1 MVSAKFH
8 VTGEDG
14 DWFRI
19 RLQEEIH
26 AHGLEGS
33 VLRAA
38 AKNLVVVVEG
48 ERGKIKLM
56 HEDVAAMCP
65 KKARCA
71 EIVFE
76 KVKRAR
82 KTASYSPEQI
92 IHVLMELERKM
103 TRIDQNMAKILAL
116 LEGGWRPKTDDGNAA
131 PEPKMDV
138 KEEAASGFASM
149 FGD

>member
-8 VTGEDG
+8 VIGEDG

-26 AHGLEGS
+26 VHGLEGS

-48 ERGKIKLM
+48 ERSKIKRM
-56 HEDVAAMCP
+56 YEDVAAMCP

-71 EIVFE
+71 DITFE
-76 KVKRAR
+76 KAKRAA
-82 KTASYSPEQI
+82 KAAVYSPEQMT
-92 IHVLMELERKM
+92 HALLELERKM
-103 TRIDQNMAKILAL
+103 TRIDQNIAKILAN
-116 LEGGWRPKTDDGNAA
+116 LEGGWRPSTEDRGLET
-131 PEPKMDV
+131 EPKMEV
-138 KEEAASGFASM
+138 EEEAASGFASM